1 MIHALVFLSY
11 ANAAGEFLVFGR
23 LAQLRLLRR
32 YKWFALWMAFSA
44 VRDFTILLAT
54 GSQHFTGTAFWTLWN
69 MTEPVMLGLETLV
82 AFESYDLITSTYK
95 GLGNVAVVVLKWA
108 VLIGIAVSF
117 VLLLVDSRGVSPWM
131 FLVKRVVTG
140 VLAVALMCVSWVFLW
155 ITDPIRPNVV
165 RHCRI
170 LTIYLSTIA
179 GGYFLMNFG
188 ADRLLANVFLCFILL
203 CCLIAWIV
211 LIRKKGEEVPRFDAA
226 GNPIDGTP
234 KNDAVDDYPFTSMKG
249 LGVGG

>member
-1 MIHALVFLSY
+1 MVHALVLLSY

-23 LAQLRLLRR
+23 LAQLRLIRR

-44 VRDFTILLAT
+44 VRDFAILLAT

-82 AFESYDLITSTYK
+82 AFESYELITSTYK
-95 GLGNVAVVVLKWA
+95 RLDNVGVLVLKWA
-108 VLIGIAVSF
+108 VIIGIAVSF
-117 VLLLVDSRGVSPWM
+117 FLLLVDSRGVIPSM
-131 FLVKRVVTG
+131 FLVKRIVTG

-155 ITDPIRPNVV
+155 ITDPIRPNIV

-170 LTIYLSTIA
+170 LTVYLSAIA
-179 GGYFLMNFG
+179 GGYFLINFG
-188 ADRLLANVFLCFILL
+188 ADRLLANLFLFSILL
-203 CCLIAWIV
+203 CCLVAWMV

-226 GNPIDGTP
+226 GNPIDGTF
-234 KNDAVDDYPFTSMKG
+234 KNDVVDEYPFTPMKG
-249 LGVGG
+249 LA